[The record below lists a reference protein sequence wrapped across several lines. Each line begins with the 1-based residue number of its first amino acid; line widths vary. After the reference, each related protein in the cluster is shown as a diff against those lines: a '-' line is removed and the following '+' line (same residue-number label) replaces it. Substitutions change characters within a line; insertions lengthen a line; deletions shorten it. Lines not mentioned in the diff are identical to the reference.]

1 MNQRW
6 LAKRSSQRPAAP
18 RKRDRRNK
26 YGRRG
31 PGNGCGHDRRN
42 FIRPKIRRNLPDLIA
57 WAIEAFNARPLPS
70 QLMFRF
76 ASRSERDETIR
87 ALVLVM
93 LASTCVVTKRI
104 GRPSRK
110 NRGEFEG
117 LTVDYHLAKE
127 TGISES
133 RIERGVATLK
143 DWGWQPFE
151 TDARGRRRASQPIDE
166 TETGER
172 RGRAAIRVWTAEFW
186 RDLGISQTAI
196 KQAVAKYIA
205 NVERVPDDVDV
216 APLLSRLAEDLS
228 LPRERPPP

>member
-6 LAKRSSQRPAAP
+6 LAKRSQRTDAP
-18 RKRDRRNK
+18 RVRVRKNN

-31 PGNGCGHDRRN
+31 PGNGCGHNRAK
-42 FIRPKIRRNLPDLIA
+42 FIRPQIRRNLPSILA
-57 WAIEAFNARPLPS
+57 WAIEAFEARPLPS

-76 ASRSERDETIR
+76 ASRSERDETVR

-110 NRGEFEG
+110 RRGEFEG

-151 TDARGRRRASQPIDE
+151 VDGRGRRRASQPIDE

-172 RGRAAIRVWTAEFW
+172 RGRAAIRVWAAQFW
-186 RDLGISQTAI
+186 RDIGISQTALRE
-196 KQAVAKYIA
+196 AVARYLR

-216 APLLSRLAEDLS
+216 APMLSRLAEDLS